1 MKVTHYICPRRCGK
15 TSKAEEIQMEDPENI
30 VIIKCYPIPS
40 IEILTNILHGRRFE
54 KVIFDEFLHFASD
67 RYYDRDLLLKLL
79 VRVKCEEL
87 ILFSTQD
94 RLYNEMSMM
103 LVGIIE
109 HPEFLK
115 DYPLSMGL
123 NEIKRVIEEYNN
135 KFLNPSKVDIIKTNF
150 GYPMSFQDKRR
161 YKLEMPSDIYKAQIL
176 GEFKCE

>member
-1 MKVTHYICPRRCGK
+1 MKVTHYICPRGCGK
-15 TSKAEEIQMEDPENI
+15 TLQAEEIQMDDPENI
-30 VIIKCYPIPS
+30 VIIKCYPVPS
-40 IEILTNILHGRRFE
+40 IERLIQLLSNRNYK

-67 RYYDRDLLLKLL
+67 RKYDRGLLLKLL
-79 VRVKCEEL
+79 FRVKCEEL

-115 DYPLSMGL
+115 DYDLSMDL
-123 NEIKRVIEEYNN
+123 NGIKRVIKEYND
-135 KFLNPSKVDIIKTNF
+135 KFLNPSKVDIVRTNF
-150 GYPMSFQDKRR
+150 GYPMSFQDKRK
-161 YKLEMPSDIYKAQIL
+161 YKAEMPPDIYKAQIL

>member
-1 MKVTHYICPRRCGK
+1 MKITHCICPRGCGK
-15 TSKAEEIQMEDPENI
+15 TSKAEEIQMEDPDNI
-30 VIIKCYPIPS
+30 IIIKCYPIPS
-40 IEILTNILHGRRFE
+40 IEYLMKILHGRSYK

-67 RYYDRDLLLKLL
+67 RHYDRDSLMMLL

-103 LVGIIE
+103 LTGIIE

-115 DYPLSMGL
+115 DYKLSMNL
-123 NEIKRVIEEYNN
+123 DEIKKTIEEYNS
-135 KFLNPSKVDIIKTNF
+135 KFLNPSKVDIIRTDFNN
-150 GYPMSFQDKRR
+150 PMLPIDRQR
-161 YKLEMPSDIYKAQIL
+161 YKREMPADIYKAQIL